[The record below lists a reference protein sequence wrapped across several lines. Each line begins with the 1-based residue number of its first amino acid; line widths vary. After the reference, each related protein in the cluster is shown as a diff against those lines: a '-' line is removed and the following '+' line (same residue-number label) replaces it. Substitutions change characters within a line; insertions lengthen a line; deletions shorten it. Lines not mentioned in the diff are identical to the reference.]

1 MFRYAMAFAFM
12 SVGCVLNWPC
22 AVAIQAKTF
31 SEYVFQGFG
40 IDIGHTWTYV
50 VKKLI
55 ELTLICKEN
64 HKFQEKF
71 HI

>member
-1 MFRYAMAFAFM
+1 YAMAFAFM

-40 IDIGHTWTYV
+40 ISIGHTWTYV

-55 ELTLICKEN
+55 ELTLI
-64 HKFQEKF
+64 
-71 HI
+71 